1 MAKRTARTAAW
12 SLLAG
17 LMAARFVNEVPVLV
31 QAVVGVGAAVGT
43 DWLLRWREARREAR
57 IEAVAE
63 RANEERDERLGRDR

>member
-17 LMAARFVNEVPVLV
+17 LMVAPVFV

-43 DWLLRWREARREAR
+43 DWLLRWREAR
-57 IEAVAE
+57 IEALAA
-63 RANEERDERLGRDR
+63 RGNEERDERLGRDR